1 MLILLATII
10 LSFAILYFS
19 VDKFI
24 RQAECFGSIIGLSP
38 IVIGIII
45 VGLATSMPEI
55 LTSVFS
61 ALQGNPNIGLGNAIG
76 SNITNIAL
84 IIGGIFIF
92 APSSIKTL
100 KAPMLYIL
108 IGSSIVFY
116 FFIYD
121 FKFSMEDGLA
131 SLLVLLLSLTILIFT
146 TRDSKESYNYPNNKL
161 ILNLFWLLLWATVL
175 CISSKGVVWSASGI
189 SQLLGISN
197 LTIGIT
203 LVALGTSLPELI
215 TSIISIVRKR
225 YDIAIGNV
233 IGSNLFNMLGAVGSI
248 GLISEITVPS
258 FIVYPDYWVMISLTI
273 LLLLISLTYRVNER
287 LNISSICGIILV
299 IIYLLYT
306 IYVLSR

>member
-1 MLILLATII
+1 
-10 LSFAILYFS
+10 
-19 VDKFI
+19 
-24 RQAECFGSIIGLSP
+24 
-38 IVIGIII
+38 
-45 VGLATSMPEI
+45 
-55 LTSVFS
+55 
-61 ALQGNPNIGLGNAIG
+61 
-76 SNITNIAL
+76 
-84 IIGGIFIF
+84 
-92 APSSIKTL
+92 
-100 KAPMLYIL
+100 
-108 IGSSIVFY
+108 
-116 FFIYD
+116 
-121 FKFSMEDGLA
+121 MEDGLA

-146 TRDSKESYNYPNNKL
+146 TRDSKESYNYPNNNL

-258 FIVYPDYWVMISLTI
+258 FIVYPDYWVMISLTV